1 MATNKTTPTD
11 ASVSDYL
18 GAIDS
23 ETRRRDCEVLVLLLA
38 KATGAK
44 AKMWGSSIVGFG
56 THTYKYASGKDG
68 EICLV
73 GFSSRKGDISI
84 YGTGAASSEEG
95 LLERLGK
102 HKMGKG
108 CLYIGKLIDV
118 DLKVLEQLITSAVR
132 AKRVET
138 CD

>member
-11 ASVSDYL
+11 ASVCDYL
-18 GAIDS
+18 GAINVES
-23 ETRRRDCEVLVLLLA
+23 RRSDCEVLVKLMA
-38 KATGAK
+38 KATGEK

-84 YGTGAASSEEG
+84 YGTRAASSEEG

-102 HKMGKG
+102 HKKGKG
-108 CLYIGKLIDV
+108 CLYIGKLSDV
-118 DLKVLEQLITSAVR
+118 DLTVLEQLITSAVR
-132 AKRVET
+132 IRIGG
-138 CD
+138 